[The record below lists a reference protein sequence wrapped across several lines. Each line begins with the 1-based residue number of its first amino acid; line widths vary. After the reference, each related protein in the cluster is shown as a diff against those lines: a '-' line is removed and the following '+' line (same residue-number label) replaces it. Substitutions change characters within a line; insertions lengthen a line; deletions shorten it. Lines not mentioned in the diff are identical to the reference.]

1 MGFPPLFADFLSFE
15 TRVFGEPAPIARY
28 DPYLIRYGEYRFILE
43 SIAPKRGDVILD
55 LGCEANLRMFFL
67 AVRGA
72 DVIGVDMD
80 EGLTG
85 LIEERRELVRQVT
98 GVEPSLRF
106 VVQDAT
112 KLDLPSDSV
121 DTVIATSSIE
131 HMYTDEANG
140 DECAVASIAHVL
152 KPGGFA
158 AITVPMSN
166 GGPFHE
172 APKGD
177 ARFAGPY
184 RLYTPETIRE
194 RFLSNPDLEV
204 VRHAYLAQTTPDPRY
219 DDLRFA
225 GFWHSFTEEEKLRW
239 SWAYPILSGVFNPI
253 VEAELGR
260 RRESSLNT
268 ALVLLRKRPD

>member
-1 MGFPPLFADFLSFE
+1 MTEIRLESWGDLQEAMFADSWRPELGRHRSNFAFRGRTSADEDLRSSLL
-15 TRVFGEPAPIARY
+15 RLGGDARTLEG
-28 DPYLIRYGEYRFILE
+28 YLLRNFRKY
-43 SIAPKRGDVILD
+43 AHQGDV
-55 LGCEANLRMFFL
+55 
-67 AVRGA
+67 
-72 DVIGVDMD
+72 
-80 EGLTG
+80 
-85 LIEERRELVRQVT
+85 
-98 GVEPSLRF
+98 
-106 VVQDAT
+106 
-112 KLDLPSDSV
+112 PSDSV